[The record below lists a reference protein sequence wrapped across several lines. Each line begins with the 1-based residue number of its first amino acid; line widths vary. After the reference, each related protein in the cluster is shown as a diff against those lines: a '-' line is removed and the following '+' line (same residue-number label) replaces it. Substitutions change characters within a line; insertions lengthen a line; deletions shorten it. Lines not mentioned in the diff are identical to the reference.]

1 MMQNEY
7 IVFVYHLLATY
18 DEIELLYIMCELSIA
33 YILPRQHSHAID
45 ILTYIVNSVYLCK

>member
-1 MMQNEY
+1 
-7 IVFVYHLLATY
+7 
-18 DEIELLYIMCELSIA
+18 MCELSIA